1 MVQQDDFPATWSNE
15 CDSKHVRVEV
25 EVFDDIYE
33 EVYEKQNTSLD
44 DVSINTSNSSF
55 IEIPT
60 TETESYL
67 STNDSGGIQRSAS
80 ITVPSFWDTY
90 TPTGADEPIAA
101 PVRPLIVGYGDSTD
115 VTSYCKIYHRSDETA
130 TWELT
135 HFGFVSGIGGTSV
148 QGEISFDV
156 YDFTEYVK
164 TLTANKTFTATTIDV
179 LFEYVIDEIEDVVP
193 LTGADDFT
201 PSIITSLVEGSTID
215 EDDVSSERIIR
226 KVFSPNKDTMYD
238 VLQTF
243 YERSSL
249 TWQFTPREDGVELT
263 LAESETVTQTVPD
276 IEQTLRRPAS
286 TIPRQLSPLRPT
298 EFSEDEVTVIE
309 NTALNSIA
317 PYNAIKVN
325 GVGDSFINGVTR
337 TLGIGN
343 VFPTK
348 EYPTAEAY
356 VPRLV
361 ESANGR
367 KLYVNKGEQT
377 VVNESTTSGVESA
390 AKNKLVTELRDTTEG
405 EILLDG
411 KADISPNDILTVP
424 ETCNGREFVNTAPI
438 TYRIENV
445 RHRCNV
451 GEGIGM
457 RTTCQVSIAVDEAE
471 IRIESDTRGGVG
483 EDIETIQGSGAGG
496 GQ

>member
-1 MVQQDDFPATWSNE
+1 MVQQNDFPATWSDE

-44 DVSINTSNSSF
+44 NVSINTSTSSF

-60 TETESYL
+60 TDTEAYL

-80 ITVPSFWDTY
+80 ITVPSFWDRY
-90 TPTGADEPIAA
+90 VPVGSDEPIAA

-115 VTSYCKIYHRSDETA
+115 VTSYCKIYHRNDASSA
-130 TWELT
+130 WELT

-164 TLTANKTFTATTIDV
+164 TLTANKTFTATTIDT
-179 LFEYVIDEIEDVVP
+179 LFEYVIDEIEDIVP
-193 LTGADDFT
+193 LTGNDTYQA
-201 PSIITSLVEGSTID
+201 IIINENTGEEIEQD
-215 EDDVSSERIIR
+215 ASERILR
-226 KVFSPNKDTMYD
+226 KVFSPNKNTMYD

-243 YERSSL
+243 HDKTQL
-249 TWQFTPREDGVELT
+249 TWQFTPEEDGVYLSLSDT
-263 LAESETVTQTVPD
+263 NVITETPVSRTPSIQ
-276 IEQTLRRPAS
+276 RRVAVIDEDTS
-286 TIPRQLSPLRPT
+286 LQAN
-298 EFSEDEVTVIE
+298 EFTNSDVTVIE

-337 TLGIGN
+337 TLGIGDI
-343 VFPTK
+343 FPTK

-361 ESANGR
+361 ASANGR
-367 KLYVNKGEQT
+367 KLYVNQGEQT

-390 AKNKLVTELRDTTEG
+390 AKSQLVESLRDVTEG
-405 EILLDG
+405 EIYLDG
-411 KADISPNDILTVP
+411 EATIRPNDLLTVP
-424 ETCNGREFVNTAPI
+424 ETCNGQEFVNTAPVS
-438 TYRIENV
+438 YRIENV
-445 RHRCNV
+445 RHHCNV
-451 GEGIGM
+451 GDGIGM
-457 RTTCQVSIAVDEAE
+457 RTTCQVSIAVDETD

-483 EDIETIQGSGAGG
+483 EDIETIKGSNAGG